1 MLGLGPCLCLAIVIQ
16 GLCTN
21 PDVLWFGVTSRR
33 LPCWPRVK
41 ALLGSWATV
50 ASMMPCASFT
60 LLEVGPMV
68 CGCLCCWLALWLGW
82 CSLLAASSLSSDS
95 LFRVPSI
102 FFVEGVHAY
111 SPSLLCGF
119 ILTKGVGWWFMEII
133 CAVKRCLHQ
142 LQERSTDSN
151 ENHVWYASPSL
162 SARLIWRSLPIMQW
176 LPSASYLC

>member
-21 PDVLWFGVTSRR
+21 PDVLWFGVTSRQ

-82 CSLLAASSLSSDS
+82 CSLLAASSSSSDS
-95 LFRVPSI
+95 LFRVPLI
-102 FFVEGVHAY
+102 FFCWGCPCLFALPPLWLHPHKGCWMVVHGDHMCCEKV
-111 SPSLLCGF
+111 SSSTTREVDGF
-119 ILTKGVGWWFMEII
+119 QRKSCMI
-133 CAVKRCLHQ
+133 C
-142 LQERSTDSN
+142 ST
-151 ENHVWYASPSL
+151 L
-162 SARLIWRSLPIMQW
+162 S
-176 LPSASYLC
+176 